1 MNIRFQTPQQHPATR
16 FFAGHGVRLVL
27 QFQICQC
34 IARSKKKGVRRISS
48 PEMDQRL
55 PQDFWQWGTPPPLMV
70 YTKTLHV
77 YIYITYIYIT
87 YIYIYTYTKTL
98 FFYQIPKIY
107 QICVFH
113 QEKNNIGMVK
123 NPCVVSDKKNGA
135 SFCNLKSPVLKLFG
149 WKKIYDSEVFHFEF
163 NNGNFTIL
171 DDVPAF
177 HSLVLDQFS
186 IANLLL
192 IGGLEH
198 EF

>member
-1 MNIRFQTPQQHPATR
+1 
-16 FFAGHGVRLVL
+16 
-27 QFQICQC
+27 
-34 IARSKKKGVRRISS
+34 
-48 PEMDQRL
+48 
-55 PQDFWQWGTPPPLMV
+55 
-70 YTKTLHV
+70 
-77 YIYITYIYIT
+77 
-87 YIYIYTYTKTL
+87 
-98 FFYQIPKIY
+98 
-107 QICVFH
+107 
-113 QEKNNIGMVK
+113 MVK